1 MSVSL
6 VNHTGI
12 LDFFFSFSHFMDFKP
27 ITESMRK
34 TVVAVQLE
42 LRLYISRDIKC
53 VAIKELAF
61 VDEEDSTIR

>member
-1 MSVSL
+1 
-6 VNHTGI
+6 
-12 LDFFFSFSHFMDFKP
+12 MDFKP

-34 TVVAVQLE
+34 TMVAVQLE